1 MKTYKFYDTCSLL
14 LKVDTLFEDNDPI
27 VISSV
32 TLNEL
37 ENIKTAMNKDPDV
50 KYAARRLLH
59 MLAENPYSYE
69 VHIFNMNMLEPITE
83 KALSI
88 TEDTKILATAIDY
101 DRTRHPD
108 ETVFVTNDLALKN
121 IANLFFG
128 NDSIESV
135 YEEAEDDYKGY
146 LEIQMSDEAMTEF
159 YSNPNINL
167 YDLKINEYII
177 VYDENGDPVDTL
189 CWTGD
194 TYRHLN
200 YKSFNSRYFGEVR
213 PHRGDIYQAIF
224 ADSLINNTITMVKGP
239 AGTGKTYLSLAY
251 LFSQLE
257 RGKIDKIIV
266 FCNTVAT
273 KNSAKLGYYPGT
285 KDEKLLDSQIGNL
298 LSSKMG
304 GRIIVEKMFLKNA
317 EN

>member
-1 MKTYKFYDTCSLL
+1 MKELRSLG
-14 LKVDTLFEDNDPI
+14 
-27 VISSV
+27 
-32 TLNEL
+32 EL
-37 ENIKTAMNKDPDV
+37 AYRSNIEA
-50 KYAARRLLH
+50 YRCG
-59 MLAENPYSYE
+59 
-69 VHIFNMNMLEPITE
+69 E
-83 KALSI
+83 K
-88 TEDTKILATAIDY
+88 
-101 DRTRHPD
+101 
-108 ETVFVTNDLALKN
+108 
-121 IANLFFG
+121 
-128 NDSIESV
+128 
-135 YEEAEDDYKGY
+135 
-146 LEIQMSDEAMTEF
+146 
-159 YSNPNINL
+159 
-167 YDLKINEYII
+167 YII

-200 YKSFNSRYFGEVR
+200 YKSFNSRHFGEVR

-285 KDEKLLDSQIGNL
+285 RDEKLLDSQIGNL
-298 LSSKMG
+298 LISKFG
-304 GRIIVEKMFLKNA
+304 GRMIVEQLIQEEKLVLLPLSDIRGYDTSGMNA
-317 EN
+317 GIYVSEAQNMDVSLMKLTLQRIGEDSICIIDGDCKT